1 MHFALTIGCVCI
13 RMCSPLFRSGK
24 SSLLTALLGEMSLV
38 SGSIH
43 TRGQLTYSYC
53 DQRPWIMNASVQD
66 NILMG
71 QPMDEARFSAAVHA
85 SCLDDDIKMLP
96 AGLRTEIGE

>member
-1 MHFALTIGCVCI
+1 MHIC
-13 RMCSPLFRSGK
+13 SGK

-38 SGSIH
+38 SGAIRTS
-43 TRGQLTYSYC
+43 GELKYSYC

-71 QPMDEARFSAAVHA
+71 QPLDEARFNAAVYA
-85 SCLDDDIKMLP
+85 TCLEDDIKMLP
-96 AGLRTEIGE
+96 AGLKTEIGKRQTERET